1 MPDRMKTPV
10 AFLIFNRPDVT
21 EQVFAAIARAKPPAL
36 LVVADGPRAG
46 RPGEAEKCAQARAI
60 IERVDWDC
68 RVLKNYAAEN
78 MGCRRRVSSG
88 LDWVFETVE
97 EAIILEDDCLPVAS
111 FFPYCE
117 ALLERYRHDTRV
129 MAVSGDN
136 FQRGVRHSPYS
147 YYFSK
152 YNHVWGWASWRR
164 AWEHFD
170 VDMATWPQFRDA
182 GLLRSLCPI
191 REEERLWTTIF
202 NRVHAQEI
210 DTWDYNWTYACWSQS
225 GLTILPEVN
234 LVSNLGF
241 RPDASHTKAQSW
253 VAELPTGE
261 MGELRHPPF
270 VQRNAVADAA
280 TYASLFKVKPRDAL
294 KAKLRAAAGVVKRKL
309 RFLASRPAP
318 VRGEAVSGEPVSRGS
333 T

>member
-1 MPDRMKTPV
+1 VKTPV

-21 EQVFAAIARAKPPAL
+21 EQVFAAIARAKPPTL
-36 LVVADGPRAG
+36 LVVADGPRAS
-46 RPGEAEKCAQARAI
+46 RAGEAEKCEQARAI

-97 EAIILEDDCLPVAS
+97 EAIILEDDCLPAPS
-111 FFPYCE
+111 FFPYCD
-117 ALLERYRHDTRV
+117 ALLEKYRDDSRV
-129 MAVSGDN
+129 MVVSGDN
-136 FQRGVRHSPYS
+136 FQRGVRRSPYS

-182 GLLRSLCPI
+182 GLLRSLCQSHA
-191 REEERLWTTIF
+191 EERLWTSIF
-202 NRVHAQEI
+202 NRVHAHEI
-210 DTWDYNWTYACWSQS
+210 DTWDYNWTYACWSQG
-225 GLTILPEVN
+225 GLTILPEMN

-241 RPDASHTKAQSW
+241 RADASHTKSRSW
-253 VAELPTGE
+253 VAELATGE
-261 MGELRHPPF
+261 MGEIRHPPF
-270 VQRNAVADAA
+270 VQRNAIADAN
-280 TYASLFKVKPRDAL
+280 TYANVFKARTRDVL
-294 KAKLRAAAGVVKRKL
+294 KARLRAAAGAVRQKIL
-309 RFLASRPAP
+309 SFASRPAP
-318 VRGEAVSGEPVSRGS
+318 VRGEPVSRGS